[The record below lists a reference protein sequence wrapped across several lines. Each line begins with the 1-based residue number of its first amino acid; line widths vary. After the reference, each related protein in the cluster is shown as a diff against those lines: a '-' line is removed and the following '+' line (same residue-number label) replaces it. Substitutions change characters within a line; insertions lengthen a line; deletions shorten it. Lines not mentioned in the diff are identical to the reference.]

1 MVIGAWSL
9 ALAIPTAVMDRNTK
23 FKWLPLLILGLALVI
38 WAGLF
43 ALGAYLELG
52 ADQPRYDY
60 RKPLVVLT
68 TMALFLG
75 AWVLLLWKRA
85 GRSRR
90 K

>member
-1 MVIGAWSL
+1 
-9 ALAIPTAVMDRNTK
+9 MDRNLRYQ
-23 FKWLPLLILGLALVI
+23 WLPLVILLLALVI

-52 ADQPRYDY
+52 ADRPRRDF
-60 RKPLVVLT
+60 RKPLVVLA
-68 TMALFLG
+68 TMSVFLG
-75 AWVLLLWKRA
+75 AWWLLLWKRA

>member
-1 MVIGAWSL
+1 MEKNL
-9 ALAIPTAVMDRNTK
+9 RRQ
-23 FKWLPLLILGLALVI
+23 WLPLLILGLALVV

-52 ADQPRYDY
+52 ADRPRYDI
-60 RKPLVVLT
+60 RKPLVVLA

-75 AWVLLLWKRA
+75 AWGLLLWKRA
-85 GRSRR
+85 RRSGR

>member
-1 MVIGAWSL
+1 
-9 ALAIPTAVMDRNTK
+9 MDRNT
-23 FKWLPLLILGLALVI
+23 KWLPLLILGLALVI

-52 ADQPRYDY
+52 ADRPRYDF
-60 RKPLVVLT
+60 RKPLVVLA
-68 TMALFLG
+68 TMAFFLA
-75 AWVLLLWKRA
+75 AWGLLLWKRA

>member
-1 MVIGAWSL
+1 MEKKQ
-9 ALAIPTAVMDRNTK
+9 RHQ
-23 FKWLPLLILGLALVI
+23 WLPLLILGLALVV

-52 ADQPRYDY
+52 ADRPRYDI
-60 RKPLVVLT
+60 RKPLVVFA

-75 AWVLLLWKRA
+75 AWGLLLWKRA